1 MYVCT
6 SVYAQKYIRRPRSST
21 SPSYNHDDGDDDTAA
36 AVVDWHGHRR
46 ARVLECLAE
55 TKGNIICLQEVQVDL
70 WDDLTRPLLSRP
82 SQTTDQEKGGDNDDN
97 NNAEDDNTNNT
108 NTNKSNYYTC
118 LLQNTTHEVGCAV
131 LLQPAASFEVVA
143 TESRSRAFIV
153 SAHLKVAGTD
163 TTAAAAAVDTTSAS
177 FSDDGTTTTIPLIIA
192 SVHLEAGRSHE
203 LTRFYQLRSL
213 LKRIDW
219 HHRHHFA
226 SSSPAQNRHN
236 DDAGTPPYA
245 AAASAPLI
253 ILAGDCNM
261 VNDGPLYEWLS
272 TGRWESKQQLE
283 LSRTAPRTYDL
294 LPATLMQHP
303 SIRRTFDRQ
312 LILDYIWLLSSSSSL
327 AANETAASSS
337 FLEATPA
344 LAFASRAGQIDS
356 TTTVQW
362 PNAHH
367 PSDHWP
373 IAMEL
378 IPRQQQQANR

>member
-1 MYVCT
+1 
-6 SVYAQKYIRRPRSST
+6 
-21 SPSYNHDDGDDDTAA
+21 
-36 AVVDWHGHRR
+36 
-46 ARVLECLAE
+46 VLECLAE

-70 WDDLTRPLLSRP
+70 WEDLTRPLLSRP
-82 SQTTDQEKGGDNDDN
+82 NNTDKEGGKDVDDI
-97 NNAEDDNTNNT
+97 DDDDDSTITNNT
-108 NTNKSNYYTC
+108 KNYYTC

-131 LLQPAASFEVVA
+131 LLRPAESFEVVA

-153 SAHLKVAGTD
+153 SAHLKVVAASAG
-163 TTAAAAAVDTTSAS
+163 
-177 FSDDGTTTTIPLIIA
+177 DDGTTTTTTATATTIIPLIIA

-219 HHRHHFA
+219 HHHHHFA
-226 SSSPAQNRHN
+226 SC
-236 DDAGTPPYA
+236 A
-245 AAASAPLI
+245 AAPII

-261 VNDGPLYEWLS
+261 INDGPLYEWLS

-283 LSRTAPRTYDL
+283 LSRTVPRTYDL

-303 SIRRTFDRQ
+303 SIRSTFDRY

-327 AANETAASSS
+327 SSASSSS

-344 LAFASRAGQIDS
+344 LAFASRVDQIDS
-356 TTTVQW
+356 STTVQW

-378 IPRQQQQANR
+378 IPRQRKQANG